1 MSISK
6 AYLDRLHTRLLN
18 LAEQVANKAD
28 YEAGET
34 QEQEERANALRE
46 VSDALYEAMIHIEQ
60 YANI

>member
-18 LAEQVANKAD
+18 LAEQTLNKAD

-34 QEQEERANALRE
+34 EEQEERANALRE
-46 VSDALYEAMIHIEQ
+46 VSDLLFEAMTHVEQ
-60 YANI
+60 WAKI